1 MWRPYIVG
9 PLSVAAALLLSAGM
23 QSASIHLT
31 DHAPEPA
38 ASATPAPIPGPPP
51 PLPAS
56 HDTRSHP

>member
-9 PLSVAAALLLSAGM
+9 PLGVVAACAFTAGM
-23 QSASIHLT
+23 QSASIYLT

-51 PLPAS
+51 PLPVS
-56 HDTRSHP
+56 HDTRSYP